1 VPTLVGDDQEGL
13 ASAVNV
19 EEGEEETVAVV
30 VAVVVSGGV
39 VEVVAMVWGV
49 IPWAGDDTSMA
60 WMGSV
65 ILCGFGWSG
74 VVEMVDVGMA
84 TLPPWDWDGAAAA
97 VE

>member
-1 VPTLVGDDQEGL
+1 MVGDDQEGL

-19 EEGEEETVAVV
+19 EEGEEETV
-30 VAVVVSGGV
+30 VVVSGGV

-49 IPWAGDDTSMA
+49 IPWAGDDTSMV

-65 ILCGFGWSG
+65 ISCGFGWSG
-74 VVEMVDVGMA
+74 VVEMVGVGMA

>member
-1 VPTLVGDDQEGL
+1 MPTLVGDDQEGL

-19 EEGEEETVAVV
+19 EEGEEDTV
-30 VAVVVSGGV
+30 VVVSGGV

-49 IPWAGDDTSMA
+49 IPWAGDDTSMV

-65 ILCGFGWSG
+65 ISCGFGWSG

>member
-1 VPTLVGDDQEGL
+1 MPTLVGDDQEGL

-19 EEGEEETVAVV
+19 EEGEEDTVV
-30 VAVVVSGGV
+30 VVVVSGGV

-49 IPWAGDDTSMA
+49 IPWAGDDTSMV

-65 ILCGFGWSG
+65 ISCGFGWSG
-74 VVEMVDVGMA
+74 VVETVDVGMA